1 MSLISA
7 EIFDWEEVE
16 ITWLLEFYNKI
27 KVKRVSTF
35 MDDRRRNCELYST
48 VRHRQNWREMQECWI
63 NFRQNLMLEKKRV
76 FKSKL
81 TFYTQSKSL

>member
-16 ITWLLEFYNKI
+16 ITWRLEFYNKI

-35 MDDRRRNCELYST
+35 MDDRRRNCEVYST
-48 VRHRQNWREMQECWI
+48 VRHRQNWREMQECW
-63 NFRQNLMLEKKRV
+63 NSLQTKSDVGKKNEYL
-76 FKSKL
+76 S
-81 TFYTQSKSL
+81 QS